1 MRREESDSAS
11 YVCFNHHESDPPR
24 HANASA
30 APDATLHVF
39 QPSNT
44 PSNPVAPDSVL
55 SALLH
60 QIYQLTAVLAS
71 QKTNRAADSRSL
83 ASISNRFCRRE
94 RSRVD
99 RGNRGTTEPQS
110 LAPAAPQL
118 STVVV
123 DNRESRRNRSLTPPE
138 DAVLYLMKYCG
149 LLPMPSANCSRKS
162 DWDRRDASRPFL
174 LPLDRHAGFAATVL
188 PSPHAAFAS
197 LPLPP
202 SPQLLPFH
210 SSVPPSMTLLPFVHE
225 SYLSLAPR
233 LCRSRARC
241 RRCCRLLH
249 SRIRMPLLESPGM
262 LRIETH
268 CMKASSRQLFTKV
281 SGNIIR
287 AFIAYAELFLTFGS
301 CPRDR

>member
-44 PSNPVAPDSVL
+44 PSNPVPPDSVL

-71 QKTNRAADSRSL
+71 QKANRAADSRSL
-83 ASISNRFCRRE
+83 ASISNRFCHRE

-138 DAVLYLMKYCG
+138 DAVLDLMKYCG

-188 PSPHAAFAS
+188 PP
-197 LPLPP
+197 
-202 SPQLLPFH
+202 PQLLPSH
-210 SSVPPSMTLLPFVHE
+210 SSVPPSMTMLPFVHE
-225 SYLSLAPR
+225 SYLSLAPPR

-262 LRIETH
+262 LRIETN